1 MGFCQTEPVRGQA
14 QTNFE
19 KHSPCRVVEVVPHDG
34 LHNDHDGDD
43 SRTGFAW
50 IEIYTNGLCWEKQAG
65 LVATEAY
72 SDWRSA
78 FEKSHKRDLNV
89 SIHVTELHEADDSL
103 ECGRSSEARVD
114 ENIATSRGMEQR

>member
-1 MGFCQTEPVRGQA
+1 M
-14 QTNFE
+14 
-19 KHSPCRVVEVVPHDG
+19 PHDG

-43 SRTGFAW
+43 GRTGLSW
-50 IEIYTNGLCWEKQAG
+50 IEIDTHGLRQENLASF
-65 LVATEAY
+65 VATEAY

-89 SIHVTELHEADDSL
+89 SIHVTELHEANRAL

-114 ENIATSRGMEQR
+114 ENIATSRRIEQR